1 MMRGAGL
8 LRWARGVYMEWWSK
22 RHDANRE
29 PPDEMLA
36 RVYLQGAI
44 DALREEIESKQGGAK
59 P

>member
-1 MMRGAGL
+1 MMHGATL
-8 LRWARGVYMEWWSK
+8 LGWTRSVYMEWWDT
-22 RHDANRE
+22 RHDVPRE

-44 DALREEIESKQGGAK
+44 DALRDEVERKIAERE